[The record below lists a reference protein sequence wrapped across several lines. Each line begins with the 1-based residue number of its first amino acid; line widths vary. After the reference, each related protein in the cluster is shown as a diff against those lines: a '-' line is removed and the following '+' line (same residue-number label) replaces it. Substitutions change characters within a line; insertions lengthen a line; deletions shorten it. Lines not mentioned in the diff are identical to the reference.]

1 MKLFLKKIRK
11 LKIFDWFLILI
22 FLILAIGFFAFFFR
36 QSKQLTV
43 RLKITEKNVLYAY
56 STPPSWFVY
65 LFKSGMSEKDGFGR
79 INAEVLDVYFY
90 DTAPA
95 HKAAY
100 LTLSLKTTY
109 NGRSQEYKYKGNPVV
124 VGESLRVNLDGILA
138 EGLIVGVDQTK
149 DQLGYDWFKVEARL
163 MENQNISFTETTGI
177 DLFIADALNLGDK
190 IFDSNGDAIAE
201 ILDKK
206 VLPAEKNTFDDR
218 GNVYQKFD
226 PRKKDVFL
234 TLKVRVRKIN
244 NEYYFFDDIQLK
256 INQILPLNFTNIS
269 IYPVVTQIE
278 EI

>member
-11 LKIFDWFLILI
+11 LKIFDWLLILI

-43 RLKITEKNVLYAY
+43 RLKITEKNVLYTS

-95 HKAAY
+95 HKAVY

-109 NGRSQEYKYKGNPVV
+109 NGRSQEYKYKGNSVV

-138 EGLIVGVDQTK
+138 EGLIVGVDQAK
-149 DQLGYDWFKVEARL
+149 DQLEYDWFKVEARL
-163 MENQNISFTETTGI
+163 MENSTFTETTGI
-177 DLFIADALNLGDK
+177 ELFIADALSSGDK
-190 IFDSNGDAIAE
+190 IFDSDGDVMVE
-201 ILDKK
+201 ILSKK

-218 GNVYQKFD
+218 GNVYEKFD

-234 TLKVRVRKIN
+234 TLKVKAKKIN
-244 NEYYFFDDIQLK
+244 NEYYFFDDNQLK

-269 IYPVVTQIE
+269 VYPVVTDIE